1 MVSSDKVIKVEVTE
15 PEFNILKEI
24 VRKEVN
30 KVYKEKLELENKY
43 KDYSIVYNKL
53 LIEESKQ
60 Q

>member
-1 MVSSDKVIKVEVTE
+1 MVSSDKVIKVEFTE
-15 PEFNILKEI
+15 TEFNILKEI
-24 VRKEVN
+24 VHKEVN

>member
-1 MVSSDKVIKVEVTE
+1 MVSSDKVIKVEFTE

-24 VRKEVN
+24 VHKEVN

>member
-1 MVSSDKVIKVEVTE
+1 MVSSDKVIKVEFTE
-15 PEFNILKEI
+15 TEFNILKEI
-24 VRKEVN
+24 VHKEVN
-30 KVYKEKLELENKY
+30 KVYKEKLELEDKY

>member
-1 MVSSDKVIKVEVTE
+1 MVSSDKVIKVEFTE

>member
-1 MVSSDKVIKVEVTE
+1 MVSSDKVIKVEFTE

-30 KVYKEKLELENKY
+30 KVYKEKLELEDKY